1 MHDQLTRLLG
11 LEGFAVTSVE
21 QPGDALELELELV
34 APAGCCPHC
43 GRASVEVKERPV
55 VRVRDLPI
63 AGRRTLLHWRKRRFR
78 CRACGRSF
86 TESHDELPAR
96 QRVTRRFRRRLFER
110 AAEGAAHAEVAR
122 GEATSRYQVG
132 RAFALGAA
140 GELAARADERPPRRL
155 SLDEAHHRRGRGG
168 EYATVVSDPDRRRVV
183 EVLEGRSR
191 RTVERYLRS
200 LVPGERER
208 IEVVSIDPYDAY
220 RLALRAELPQA
231 RIVCDPFHLVRG
243 ANEALDLVR
252 RQRQRG
258 ARSRYKRT
266 RQGTPRQGWRQ
277 DLYRARHR
285 LLKARE
291 RLSARE
297 RRALC
302 ELFAHEPLVAA
313 AWGLKESFRA
323 IYRSSDRAEA
333 EARLEHFL
341 AAVERAALPS
351 FDSFARAVRLWRE
364 ELLAYFEEPVTNGYA
379 EGVINKVKV
388 IKRRAYGLPTFRG
401 FRQRILVACG

>member
-11 LEGFAVTSVE
+11 LEGFAVTAVDE
-21 QPGDALELELELV
+21 IGDHIELEVELV
-34 APAGCCPHC
+34 SPAGCCPRC
-43 GRASVEVKERPV
+43 GRASVEVKERPLV
-55 VRVRDLPI
+55 AVRDLPV
-63 AGRRTLLHWRKRRFR
+63 AGRRTVLRWRKRRFR
-78 CRACGRSF
+78 CRRCGRTF
-86 TESHDELPAR
+86 TEAHGELPPR
-96 QRVTRRFRRRLFER
+96 QRVTRRFRARLFER
-110 AAEGAAHAEVAR
+110 TRAGAAHAEVAR
-122 GEATSRYQVG
+122 DEATSRYQVE

-140 GELAARADERPPRRL
+140 GELSGRAKERLPRRL

-183 EVLEGRSR
+183 EVLPGRSR
-191 RTVERYLRS
+191 RDLERYLRS
-200 LVPGERER
+200 LTSTEREG

-220 RLALRAELPQA
+220 RLALRSELPCA

-243 ANEALDLVR
+243 ANEALDLIR
-252 RQRQRG
+252 RERQRG

-277 DLYRARHR
+277 DLYHARHR
-285 LLKARE
+285 LMRGRE
-291 RLSARE
+291 RLSE
-297 RRALC
+297 RDRRTLC
-302 ELFAHEPLVAA
+302 ELFAREPLVAE
-313 AWGLKESFRA
+313 AWGLKEAFRG
-323 IYRSSDRAEA
+323 IYRSADRTEA
-333 EARLEHFL
+333 EARLQHFL

-388 IKRRAYGLPTFRG
+388 IKRRAYGLPSFQG
-401 FRQRILVACG
+401 FRRRVLVACG